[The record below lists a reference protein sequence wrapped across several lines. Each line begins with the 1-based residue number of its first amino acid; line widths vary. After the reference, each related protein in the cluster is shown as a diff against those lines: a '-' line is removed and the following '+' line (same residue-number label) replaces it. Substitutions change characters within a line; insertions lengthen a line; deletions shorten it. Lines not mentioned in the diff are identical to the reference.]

1 MHSRLSTL
9 GVQSLSWVYLSPC
22 SHTSADSR
30 MRLLML
36 QEQHGEGTS
45 SFGGRR
51 NQTFQWPAISKK
63 KCCHVKAS
71 WNPACILPTAA
82 RWKSEGAAVENKPVG
97 KAPPK
102 GQTGNF
108 KHTFKSFPFSS
119 PIWFFQ
125 GTVWKELDFRGYITS
140 AKASFLCSLCVL
152 SLTEEPDTKNTWQ
165 EMTEALVKQVKQ
177 VNAESHFEWLS
188 KWVSYK
194 NVLKM
199 KKENRN
205 SRSFQSVDSTGFVGC
220 F

>member
-22 SHTSADSR
+22 SHASADSR
-30 MRLLML
+30 MRMLML

-51 NQTFQWPAISKK
+51 NQTFQWPAILKK

-82 RWKSEGAAVENKPVG
+82 RWKSEGVAVENKPVG

-108 KHTFKSFPFSS
+108 KHTFKSFPFSP
-119 PIWFFQ
+119 PIWFFSRNCLKRAGLQ
-125 GTVWKELDFRGYITS
+125 GLHHISKSLVFI
-140 AKASFLCSLCVL
+140 FSLCPFSDKGARHKKHL
-152 SLTEEPDTKNTWQ
+152 ARDDRSSGETGETGECWESL
-165 EMTEALVKQVKQ
+165 
-177 VNAESHFEWLS
+177 
-188 KWVSYK
+188 WVT
-194 NVLKM
+194 LKM
-199 KKENRN
+199 SQLQK
-205 SRSFQSVDSTGFVGC
+205 C
-220 F
+220 P